1 MTGMRLRWDENSGIM
16 LALSGAIVLAGISER
31 FHTSYFEYISILI
44 VVVLLLNKSQKY
56 FIYAIVFLMAGGDLM
71 TLLGIGIPTILA
83 IVSVLKEI
91 FWYRRPVNRRFLIS
105 SLAVLLYSG
114 LFLIQG
120 DLYAFAMLAKVVILL
135 YCLIASI
142 CDAEDLAAHVKWMVR
157 YFVVGTSITV
167 VSALVIHPYFLR
179 GMRWAISENTGVN
192 LTAVVLG
199 LMFTICLI
207 WFVKEKNVATLYV
220 GAIVAAIGV
229 LLTGS
234 RAGILLVGVSVAW
247 MMLYVLAFGNVKLKK
262 YFLTLAIAAFIGL
275 VIFIILNAG
284 VRETLLYMVKKIV
297 SPKGGD
303 ISNGRFTLWEEYIN
317 TWGKDTFWIFWGAG
331 TYTNM
336 GFKSMAH
343 NMIIEQLT
351 QLGIIGNILIINLY
365 YITYVTIKKNWNK
378 KMQRM
383 SYSFMPA
390 VLVINIFVAG
400 MTGHSFLSIINTTI
414 FWLGVLLM
422 FAFPYWE
429 PRERRIRR
437 YAW

>member
-31 FHTSYFEYISILI
+31 FHTSYLEYISILI

-56 FIYAIVFLMAGGDLM
+56 FIYAIVFLMAGADLM
-71 TLLGIGIPTILA
+71 TLSGIGIPTILA

-105 SLAVLLYSG
+105 CLAVLLYSV
-114 LFLIQG
+114 LFLLQG
-120 DLYAFAMLAKVVILL
+120 DLYAFAMLAKVVVLL
-135 YCLIASI
+135 YCMIASI
-142 CDAEDLAAHVKWMVR
+142 CDAEDLTAHVKLMVG
-157 YFVVGTSITV
+157 YLVVGTSVTV

-207 WFVKEKNVATLYV
+207 WFVKEKNTATLYV
-220 GAIVAAIGV
+220 GAIVAALGV

-247 MMLYVLAFGNVKLKK
+247 TMLYVLAFGNVKLKK
-262 YFLTLAIAAFIGL
+262 YFLTLAVAALIAL

-383 SYSFMPA
+383 SYSFTPA